1 MSHDLKFIC
10 LKHVS
15 SLVQNLSPN
24 IECALSNSSEHLVQL
39 TVTSSGHVVTS
50 HVKLSEF
57 DKLEGAF
64 GFAFEQ

>member
-1 MSHDLKFIC
+1 MSHDSKLIR

-39 TVTSSGHVVTS
+39 TATNSSHLVTS

-64 GFAFEQ
+64 GFTFG